1 MTQPM
6 YATAADMLRAA
17 TGGWNDLAQ
26 RASASPLV
34 DGALLQA
41 TVEGADRSAWTPAA
55 RGEADQAWSKLQDVL
70 NRASRHAD
78 TYLFPRYR
86 QTMPLLDAVVQAS
99 SLPDAVA
106 AIAYKRL
113 YGALVPEGVRKGCQW
128 ADDYLKDLSTGR
140 VSLGVQDEVVAQS
153 PGKVASR
160 SPARVFDLKDY

>member
-1 MTQPM
+1 MTLPL
-6 YATAADMLRAA
+6 YATVADMLRAA
-17 TGGWNDLAQ
+17 TGGWEALAQ

-34 DGALLQA
+34 DGALLA
-41 TVEGADRSAWTPAA
+41 ASVEGADRGAWTPESVA
-55 RGEADQAWSKLQDVL
+55 EADAALARLQDVL

-86 QTMPLLDAVVQAS
+86 QTMPLSDAVVQAS

-113 YGALVPEGVRKGCQW
+113 YGALVPEDVRKGCQW
-128 ADDYLKDLSTGR
+128 ADDYLKDLSAGR
-140 VSLGVQDEVVAQS
+140 VSLGMQDEVVAQS

-160 SPARVFDLKDY
+160 APARVFDLKDY